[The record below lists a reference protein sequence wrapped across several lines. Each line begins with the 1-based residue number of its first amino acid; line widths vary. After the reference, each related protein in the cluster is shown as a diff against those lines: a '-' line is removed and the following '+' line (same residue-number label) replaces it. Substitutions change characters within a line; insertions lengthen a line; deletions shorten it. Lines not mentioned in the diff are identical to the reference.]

1 MNKYEN
7 VINSSNNEKHRFIL
21 ALLYKLRLT
30 TGMIINLQVRD
41 IQNNILY
48 CRGKRIF
55 IPDSLMHDFYK
66 FIQNKNPEDYLVE
79 SGWNGNKPHRDNKQY
94 SISTINCIRKK
105 ALKKCKHTG
114 V

>member
-30 TGMIINLQVRD
+30 TGMIINLQIRD
-41 IQNNILY
+41 IQNKILY

-55 IPDSLMHDFYK
+55 IPDSMMHDFYK
-66 FIQNKNPEDYLVE
+66 FMQNKNPEDYLVE
-79 SGWNGNKPHRDNKQY
+79 SSWNGTKSNNTPNKKY
-94 SISTINCIRKK
+94 SISTIQCIRKK
-105 ALKKCKHTG
+105 ALKKCKMR
-114 V
+114 